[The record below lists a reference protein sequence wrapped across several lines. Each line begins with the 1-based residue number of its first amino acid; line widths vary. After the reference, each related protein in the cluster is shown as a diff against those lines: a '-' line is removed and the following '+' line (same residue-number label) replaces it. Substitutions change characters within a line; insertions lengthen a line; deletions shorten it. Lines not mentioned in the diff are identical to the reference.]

1 MLLTRP
7 IVIVSLHTQSQF
19 KRLGQSIIHVEGLK
33 DAPFATKIKNV
44 VCMGFSIWNFLLIT
58 TKDLIVLSSDNS
70 TDEDMNKGPSV
81 AKVPKEGP
89 SVASVPIEGP
99 SIRKRP
105 YVGPEL
111 AKVFKAGPPPALLEW
126 FGYSTVDE
134 YLEDTFFDSTD
145 NDTTDNNI
153 MDDYISDVFDSPKSK
168 AEGECLPVGR
178 KASQKVIKNKNA
190 EDTNEGK
197 YVPVGKN
204 ANQKVI
210 FKSLVLVTGC
220 VLGLANGKTWDQII
234 QKVRNRK
241 SGNSTDKGKGKAKV

>member
-1 MLLTRP
+1 VYRFLDLELP
-7 IVIVSLHTQSQF
+7 SDYYKWLVYDLHEENKAL
-19 KRLGQSIIHVEGLK
+19 KRMNKISGVMEDSSKSI
-33 DAPFATKIKNV
+33 AY
-44 VCMGFSIWNFLLIT
+44 
-58 TKDLIVLSSDNS
+58 LIVLSSDSS

-81 AKVPKEGP
+81 AKVPEEGP

-111 AKVFKAGPPPALLEW
+111 AKVFKAGPPPTLLEW

-168 AEGECLPVGR
+168 AEG
-178 KASQKVIKNKNA
+178 
-190 EDTNEGK
+190 
-197 YVPVGKN
+197 
-204 ANQKVI
+204 
-210 FKSLVLVTGC
+210 
-220 VLGLANGKTWDQII
+220 
-234 QKVRNRK
+234 
-241 SGNSTDKGKGKAKV
+241 